1 MWTQSFQV
9 GSKSYIYRNQTL
21 QTCTNTDRRT
31 NSYIDISYRLSDRQR
46 QTDRRIS
53 KHIDQEIWTIN
64 FQKALRQLSSLL
76 RHADTLFHQLE
87 TDCGAI
93 TERTVKLKTRVSTL
107 DEKCGTLNARKVK
120 IRKFFCI
127 SIARRL
133 FQVFKVLIK
142 KIIVIICICAKAF
155 QIFDKAALLT
165 TYMIQKWIKNTQ

>member
-1 MWTQSFQV
+1 M
-9 GSKSYIYRNQTL
+9 
-21 QTCTNTDRRT
+21 
-31 NSYIDISYRLSDRQR
+31 
-46 QTDRRIS
+46 
-53 KHIDQEIWTIN
+53 
-64 FQKALRQLSSLL
+64 RQLSSLL

-93 TERTVKLKTRVSTL
+93 TERTVKLKTRVSIL

-133 FQVFKVLIK
+133 FQVFTVLIK
-142 KIIVIICICAKAF
+142 KIIDIICICAKAF

-165 TYMIQKWIKNTQ
+165 TYMIQK